1 MKVELDITPL
11 HEWLPLGDE
20 PLLVA
25 GPCSAETEEQVL
37 ETARQVKNLTPTK
50 IFRAGIWKPRTR
62 PDSFEGMGE
71 PALNWVVNA
80 GQENGLLTA
89 VEVANS
95 SHVEAALK
103 AGIDVLWIGARTTVN
118 PFYVQEIAD
127 AVRGTTIPVFVK
139 NPVNPDL
146 QLWLGAF
153 ERFNKAGIR
162 KLVAIHRGFSSYHEK
177 VFRNAPDWKIPIE
190 LMRIQP
196 NLPLICDPSHIAGDR
211 ELLHQ
216 VAQKALDLDIK
227 GIMLETHPD
236 PDHAW
241 SDAKQQITPFRL
253 RELFN
258 SLIFRKKGSENL
270 DFNSKLEDLRHE
282 IDKLDRTLIDAIG
295 QRMKI
300 IAEIGHYKK
309 DNQTTILQLERW
321 NQILQNARNYSEIV
335 GLDREFIVSVFN
347 QIHLES
353 IKIQTEV
360 MNETERKKQLP
371 N

>member
-1 MKVELDITPL
+1 MKLELEITPL
-11 HEWLPLGDE
+11 NEWLDLGDE

-25 GPCSAETEEQVL
+25 GPCSAETEEQVMA
-37 ETARQVKNLTPTK
+37 TASQLKNLTPTK

-71 PALNWVVNA
+71 PALKWVKEA
-80 GQENGLLTA
+80 GKNYGFLTT
-89 VEVANS
+89 VEVANTV
-95 SHVEAALK
+95 HVEQALK
-103 AGIDVLWIGARTTVN
+103 AGIDILWIGARTTVN

-127 AVRGTTIPVFVK
+127 ALRGTGIPVFIK

-153 ERFNKAGIR
+153 ERFNKVGIT
-162 KLVAIHRGFSSYHEK
+162 KLVAIHRGFSSYNEK

-190 LMRIQP
+190 LMRMQP

-216 VAQKALDLDIK
+216 VAQKALDLNMQ
-227 GIMLETHPD
+227 GLMLETHPD

-253 RELFN
+253 HELMN
-258 SLIFRKKGSENL
+258 SLIFRKKGSLNL
-270 DFNSKLEDLRHE
+270 EFNSKLEDLRHE

-300 IAEIGHYKK
+300 IAEIGQYKK
-309 DNQTTILQLERW
+309 DNQTTILQLDRW
-321 NQILQNARNYSEIV
+321 NQILQNARNYSDVV

-360 MNETERKKQLP
+360 MNEMERKS
-371 N
+371 

>member
-1 MKVELDITPL
+1 MKVDLDITLLPD
-11 HEWLPLGDE
+11 WLDLSGE

-25 GPCSAETEEQVL
+25 GPCSAETEEQVMQ
-37 ETARQVKNLTPTK
+37 TARQLSEFTPVR

-71 PALNWVVNA
+71 PALEWVVKAGKENA
-80 GQENGLLTA
+80 LLTA
-89 VEVANS
+89 VEVANAN
-95 SHVEAALK
+95 HVEQALK
-103 AGIDVLWIGARTTVN
+103 AGIDILWIGARTTVN

-127 AVRGTTIPVFVK
+127 AVRGTSTPVFVK

-146 QLWLGAF
+146 PLWLGAF
-153 ERFNKAGIR
+153 ERLNKAGIK
-162 KLVAIHRGFSSYHEK
+162 KLVAVHRGFSSYSEK

-196 NLPLICDPSHIAGDR
+196 NLPVICDPSHIAGERD
-211 ELLHQ
+211 LLHQ
-216 VAQKALDLDIK
+216 VAQKALDLDMQ

-253 RELFN
+253 KELYN
-258 SLIFRKKGSENL
+258 SLIFRKRGSENL
-270 DFNSKLEDLRHE
+270 AFNTKLEDLRHE
-282 IDKLDRTLIDAIG
+282 IDKLDRVLIDTIG

-300 IAEIGHYKK
+300 IAEIGQYKK
-309 DNQTTILQLERW
+309 ENKITILQMDRW
-321 NQILQNARNYSEIV
+321 NKILQNARNYSDVV
-335 GLDREFIVSVFN
+335 GLEREFVVAVFN
-347 QIHLES
+347 QLHLES

-360 MNETERKKQLP
+360 MNEADRMLEK
-371 N
+371 